1 MLLKL
6 TGGRVYDPA
15 HGVDGQV
22 RDVYVRDGRIVAAPA
37 PGTTIDREIDLRG
50 RVVMAGAIDMHTHI
64 GGGKLNIARAML
76 PEDHRGEAVQRSAL
90 LRASCGHAAPGTFAT
105 GYRYAEMGYTAA
117 FEPALLPMNARQA
130 HLEMGDVPMVDK
142 GGYAMLGSDDF
153 LLRLMAAG
161 TEQAVIND
169 YVAWTLHAARCIGI
183 KVVNPAGIS
192 AFKFNARRMD
202 LEDRH
207 PYYGVSPRDVLRTL
221 ARAVHELGVPF
232 PLHVHSNLL
241 GVPGNFPTTLG
252 TVEASEGHPIHLTH
266 IQFHS
271 YGTEGDRKFSSAAAQ
286 IAAKINATPNA
297 SCDVGQILFGQT
309 VTASGDNMS
318 QHRNA
323 AVASPKK
330 SVTMDIECDAGCG
343 VLPFRYKDKNF
354 VNALQWAI
362 GLELFLLVT
371 DPWKIFLT
379 TDHPNG
385 APFTTYPHLIRLLMD
400 RTFRNECLG
409 TINPDARTL
418 STLGSLEREY
428 TLYEIAILTRAGPA
442 RLLGI
447 TDMGHLAPGA
457 RADITVYRDDANRE
471 AMFTTPEY
479 VFKDGEE
486 IVRDGRIVKVVQGR
500 YHTVEPEYDPAIDRR
515 LAEYFEKY
523 LTIRSRHMWISRDEL
538 SGLGHDAEVVV
549 HPTRRAR

>member
-1 MLLKL
+1 
-6 TGGRVYDPA
+6 
-15 HGVDGQV
+15 
-22 RDVYVRDGRIVAAPA
+22 
-37 PGTTIDREIDLRG
+37 
-50 RVVMAGAIDMHTHI
+50 
-64 GGGKLNIARAML
+64 
-76 PEDHRGEAVQRSAL
+76 
-90 LRASCGHAAPGTFAT
+90 
-105 GYRYAEMGYTAA
+105 
-117 FEPALLPMNARQA
+117 
-130 HLEMGDVPMVDK
+130 
-142 GGYAMLGSDDF
+142 
-153 LLRLMAAG
+153 
-161 TEQAVIND
+161 
-169 YVAWTLHAARCIGI
+169 
-183 KVVNPAGIS
+183 
-192 AFKFNARRMD
+192 
-202 LEDRH
+202 
-207 PYYGVSPRDVLRTL
+207 
-221 ARAVHELGVPF
+221 
-232 PLHVHSNLL
+232 
-241 GVPGNFPTTLG
+241 
-252 TVEASEGHPIHLTH
+252 
-266 IQFHS
+266 
-271 YGTEGDRKFSSAAAQ
+271 
-286 IAAKINATPNA
+286 
-297 SCDVGQILFGQT
+297 VGQILFGQT

-330 SVTMDIECDAGCG
+330 SVIMDIECDAGCG

-362 GLELFLLVT
+362 GLELFLLVS

-409 TINPDARTL
+409 TINPDARAL

-447 TDMGHLAPGA
+447 GDMGHLAPGA

-471 AMFTTPEY
+471 AMFTTPAH

-523 LTIRSRHMWISRDEL
+523 LTVRARHMWLSRDEL